1 MVWLKI
7 SKQRMNV
14 VVNTLN
20 IKTMNKNNKKQIFKN
35 RKVGKIT

>member
-1 MVWLKI
+1 
-7 SKQRMNV
+7 MNV